1 MSNDKHF
8 TLKLLANNEKYESR
22 PVLDVA
28 SAAGQKPRWLDQVRD
43 RLQVK
48 HYSLRTGQAYVDW
61 IKRFILC
68 WGKTLSGRQGGY
80 GSRRILDLFGSGS
93 ESGVCLPE
101 SDIGDA
107 VMPILGKRRLEPAMA
122 LVTSSSHRFQLR

>member
-28 SAAGQKPRWLDQVRD
+28 SAAGQKPRLLDQVRD

-48 HYSLRTGQAYVDW
+48 HYSLRTGEAYVDW

-68 WGKTLSGRQGGY
+68 H
-80 GSRRILDLFGSGS
+80 
-93 ESGVCLPE
+93 
-101 SDIGDA
+101 
-107 VMPILGKRRLEPAMA
+107 GKRDPVDIEPRNWAY
-122 LVTSSSHRFQLR
+122 F